1 MPPSAGVDQFLDYIM
16 AYWTLGSGA
25 PTFEVPRIIAVRGER
40 LALIT
45 SNTSFTD
52 GTEIETL
59 AVALFDT
66 EMRLL
71 RFVEFDNDDEESA
84 LAELD
89 RLHAELD

>member
-1 MPPSAGVDQFLDYIM
+1 
-16 AYWTLGSGA
+16 
-25 PTFEVPRIIAVRGER
+25 
-40 LALIT
+40 
-45 SNTSFTD
+45 
-52 GTEIETL
+52 
-59 AVALFDT
+59 VALFDT